1 MRPAVKIATEILF
14 MANPFID
21 VQWNDCSLA
30 KLMRLENFMQ
40 CALADFRF
48 IDEDQRV
55 AAISITIFLL
65 LAVTKMPS
73 ATKGK

>member
-1 MRPAVKIATEILF
+1 
-14 MANPFID
+14 MANSFID
-21 VQWNDCSLA
+21 VQGNDCSLA

-40 CALADFRF
+40 FALADFRF

-55 AAISITIFLL
+55 AAISMTIFLL

-73 ATKGK
+73 ATKGE